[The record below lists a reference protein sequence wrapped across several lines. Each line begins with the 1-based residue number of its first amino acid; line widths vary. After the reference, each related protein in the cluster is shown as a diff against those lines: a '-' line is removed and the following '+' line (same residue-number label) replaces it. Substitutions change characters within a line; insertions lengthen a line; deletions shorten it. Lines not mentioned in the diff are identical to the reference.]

1 VSPNPSSSVQLI
13 QVDEP
18 VTRNAARSLVTE
30 YLQWVANTAA
40 SNYGLSFDVEAMVHS
55 DLDDKEK
62 FFSPNGRFY
71 VLRHQGEFVGVGC
84 LKRLAASVAEV
95 QRMYVQPHVR
105 GVGAGRHLVERLLA
119 DARAIGYQAVR
130 LESLRVLAPAHA
142 LYRSVGFVEIEPYTE
157 NSMQAY
163 QSPQE
168 LERYRA
174 SAVFMEARLGEV
186 KRDV

>member
-1 VSPNPSSSVQLI
+1 MAVSSVELI

-18 VTRNAARSLVTE
+18 VTRSAARLLVTE
-30 YLQWVANTAA
+30 YLQWVANEAA
-40 SNYGLSFDVEAMVHS
+40 ANYGLSFDVDAMVRS

-62 FFSPNGRFY
+62 FFPPSGRFY
-71 VLRHQGEFVGVGC
+71 VVRYRGEFVGVGC
-84 LKRLAASVAEV
+84 LKRLAASIAEV

-105 GVGAGRHLVERLLA
+105 GVGAGRQLVERLLA
-119 DARAIGYQAVR
+119 DARAIGYETVR

-142 LYRSVGFVEIEPYTE
+142 LYRSVGFVEIEPYGE

-163 QSPQE
+163 QSPQD

-186 KRDV
+186 RSDV